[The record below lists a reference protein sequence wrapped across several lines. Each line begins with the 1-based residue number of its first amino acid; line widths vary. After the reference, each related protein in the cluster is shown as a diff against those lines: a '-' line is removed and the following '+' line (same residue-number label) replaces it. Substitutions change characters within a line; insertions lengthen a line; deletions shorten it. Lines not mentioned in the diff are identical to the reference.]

1 MIDNIDFFPSEVFGA
16 SWGMIPLPPIEE
28 NPSGFVRGYFAY
40 QKPIEDIIQPQFD
53 EAL

>member
-1 MIDNIDFFPSEVFGA
+1 LWYEKEKGLS
-16 SWGMIPLPPIEE
+16 
-28 NPSGFVRGYFAY
+28 FVRGYFAY